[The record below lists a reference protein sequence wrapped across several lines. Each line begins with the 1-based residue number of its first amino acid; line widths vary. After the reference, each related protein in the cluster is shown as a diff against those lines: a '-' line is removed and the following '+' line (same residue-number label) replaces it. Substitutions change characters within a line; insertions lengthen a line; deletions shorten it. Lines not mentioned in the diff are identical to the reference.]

1 MLQATGS
8 TDPDVLFAA
17 KTEFSRPYARE
28 RTYGVASMTLGLAI
42 LATIAFAR
50 LALPLAL
57 VSAPF
62 LVLGYR
68 CRQKG
73 RRNLATIEV
82 AFRRY
87 ASPRRHDE
95 R

>member
-28 RTYGVASMTLGLAI
+28 KTYGLVSAALGLAV
-42 LATIAFAR
+42 LATIALAN
-50 LALPLAL
+50 LALPFALASVPL
-57 VSAPF
+57 
-62 LVLGYR
+62 LILGYR

-73 RRNLATIEV
+73 VRNLTTIEV
-82 AFRRY
+82 AYRMY
-87 ASPRRHDE
+87 SPPRRHDE
-95 R
+95 